1 MAPQLKNA
9 LAFNLAAGATAIIP
23 HNLNNGQIDL
33 VPDIVFV
40 PSTDLDVSAD
50 AQAVT
55 LVNRSGAP
63 LDGAVLVESWH
74 TIERAFG
81 AASNTALAPQPY
93 IVVSPEGG
101 NQPPQPVFTNTEVE
115 IYARLSGSDTTG
127 DGTLAKPYRTFKRAI
142 RDVPS
147 IIPSGT
153 IYKVDITNLGTED
166 LGTQYEFPIFIGSE
180 GIGNFDFA
188 EPYFYYYGTVNVVAD
203 PKVAT
208 LASGPTSITLANV
221 NAVQGVGDSFTA
233 ALGIVTLTDAAGLFT
248 VDMVG
253 KVIAVAG
260 ATTPEN
266 NGQFTVASFI
276 GPTQITYAN
285 AVGVTQ
291 AYAGAWTVYKGVTK
305 PTASTGLLKITVAGA
320 GWTPGDLVGKFCISA
335 GSPTEHSVI
344 WKNTATEI
352 WLTTPTTP
360 TFPLT
365 IMECSAG
372 FEARKDPNDL
382 HRAAVNI
389 TNTQVMLGGIKV
401 RSLSAGAGNFGG
413 WSLQIA
419 GNTPPT
425 SIQLCDIKGGGLE
438 GISWVRTRQCYL
450 KDTLFLMAPLVAT
463 QTFFDGSIEVVP
475 AGPRITVWGAR
486 GLDSMLKQSVV
497 KGTTPVHFRDL
508 FDNFRSGVVGI
519 LELLN
524 VQILD
529 TVVEF
534 PPADFAANDGIYWT
548 GGRLYLT
555 NVDISRSAPGTGN
568 ALTVNGNGAWA
579 ELSNVSGSNYALG
592 CDTQDG
598 GLVVLRGPVSL
609 TGTAGNVKVGSTAV
623 AVWPAAIYPA
633 AGSNYLDLAG
643 AAAQGARVVRKA

>member
-9 LAFNLAAGATAIIP
+9 LAFNLAAGATAILP
-23 HNLNNGQIDL
+23 HNLNNGQLDL
-33 VPDIVFV
+33 TPDIVFV
-40 PSTDLDVSAD
+40 PSADLDVSAD
-50 AQAVT
+50 DQAVT
-55 LVNRSGAP
+55 LVNRGGSLITGSI
-63 LDGAVLVESWH
+63 LVESWH

-101 NQPPQPVFTNTEVE
+101 NQPPQPVFANTEVE
-115 IYARLSGSDTTG
+115 VYARLTGSDATG
-127 DGTLAKPYRTFKRAI
+127 DGTLANPYRTFQRAI

-147 IIPSGT
+147 IVPSGT
-153 IYKVDITNLGTED
+153 VYKVDLTGIGTETLPD
-166 LGTQYEFPIFIGSE
+166 QYEFPVFIGSE

-188 EPYFYYYGTVNVVAD
+188 EEYFYYYGTVNVVAD

-248 VDMVG
+248 LDMVG

-260 ATTPEN
+260 ATTPAN

-285 AVGVTQ
+285 AVGVTE

-305 PTASTGLLKITVAGA
+305 PTASTGLLKLTVAGA
-320 GWTPGDLVGKFCISA
+320 GWTPGDLVGKFCISS

-352 WLTTPTTP
+352 WLTTTTTP
-360 TFPLT
+360 TLPLT

-372 FEARKDPNDL
+372 FEAAKDPADL
-382 HRAAVNI
+382 HRAAVNV
-389 TNTQVMLGGIKV
+389 TNTQVSLGGLKI
-401 RSLSAGAGNFGG
+401 RSLSAAAGNFGG
-413 WSLQIA
+413 WSLQVA

-425 SIQLCDIKGGGLE
+425 SVQLCDIKGAGFE
-438 GISWVRTRQCYL
+438 GISWVRSRQNHL
-450 KDTLFLMAPLVAT
+450 QDSLFMMAPIAAT

-475 AGPRITVWGAR
+475 SGPRITVWGAR
-486 GLDSMLKQSVV
+486 GLDNMFKQCVLLA
-497 KGTTPVHFRDL
+497 TTPLHFRDL

-519 LELLN
+519 LEMSN
-524 VQILD
+524 SQILD
-529 TVVEF
+529 TIDEF
-534 PPADFAANDGIYWT
+534 PPADYAGNDGIYWT
-548 GGRLYLT
+548 GGRLYLSS
-555 NVDISRSAPGTGN
+555 VDISRSAAGTGN

-579 ELSNVSGSNYALG
+579 ELNNVTGDNYDVG
-592 CDTQDG
+592 CAVEDG
-598 GLVVLRGPVSL
+598 GLVVIKGTVTL
-609 TGTAGNVKVGSTAV
+609 TGVTDELTVGPTLGLT
-623 AVWPAAIYPA
+623 WPASVYPA
-633 AGSNYLDLAG
+633 ALSNITDWG
-643 AAAQGARVVRKA
+643 AAASQGARVYRKA

>member
-9 LAFNLAAGATAIIP
+9 LAFNLAAGSTAVIP
-23 HNLNNGQIDL
+23 HNLNNGQLDL

-40 PSTDLDVSAD
+40 PSADLDVSAD
-50 AQAVT
+50 DQAVT
-55 LVNRSGAP
+55 LVNRGGSLIAGSI
-63 LDGAVLVESWH
+63 LVESWH

-81 AASNTALAPQPY
+81 AASNTALLPQPY
-93 IVVSPEGG
+93 IVVSAEGG
-101 NQPPQPVFTNTEVE
+101 NQPPQPVFGNAEVE
-115 IYARLSGSDTTG
+115 IYARLSGSDATG
-127 DGTLAKPYRTFKRAI
+127 DGTFAKPYRTFKRAI

-147 IIPSGT
+147 ITPSGT
-153 IYKVDITNLGTED
+153 IYKVDITGIGTETLPD
-166 LGTQYEFPIFIGSE
+166 QYEFPVFIGSE

-188 EPYFYYYGTVNVVAD
+188 EEYFYYYSTVNVVAD
-203 PKVAT
+203 PKLAT
-208 LASGPTSITLANV
+208 LATGSNLI
-221 NAVQGVGDSFTA
+221 TA
-233 ALGIVTLTDAAGLFT
+233 A
-248 VDMVG
+248 
-253 KVIAVAG
+253 
-260 ATTPEN
+260 
-266 NGQFTVASFI
+266 VAS
-276 GPTQITYAN
+276 
-285 AVGVTQ
+285 V
-291 AYAGAWTVYKGVTK
+291 
-305 PTASTGLLKITVAGA
+305 PTAATGLKKLTVAGA

-344 WKNTATEI
+344 WQNTATEI

-360 TFPLT
+360 TFPLA

-372 FEARKDPNDL
+372 FEAQKDPADL
-382 HRAAVNI
+382 HRAAVNV
-389 TNTQVMLGGIKV
+389 TNTQVSLGGIKV

-425 SIQLCDIKGGGLE
+425 SIQLCDIQGGGFE

-463 QTFFDGSIEVVP
+463 QTFYDGSIEVVP

-534 PPADFAANDGIYWT
+534 PPADFAGDDGIYWT

-579 ELSNVSGSNYALG
+579 ELSNVSGTNYALG

-598 GLVVLRGPVSL
+598 GLVVLRGTVTL

-623 AVWPAAIYPA
+623 AVWPAANYPA

-643 AAAQGARVVRKA
+643 AAAQGSRVVRKA